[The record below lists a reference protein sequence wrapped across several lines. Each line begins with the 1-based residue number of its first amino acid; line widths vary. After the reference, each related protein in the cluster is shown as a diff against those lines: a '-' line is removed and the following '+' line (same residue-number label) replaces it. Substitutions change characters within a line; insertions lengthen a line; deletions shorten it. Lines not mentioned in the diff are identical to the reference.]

1 MKEVNNS
8 IAEFDKHKQE
18 YDEERVKEQVRNIK
32 KKKKN
37 PILFSES
44 ESIRHNFC

>member
-18 YDEERVKEQVRNIK
+18 YDEERVKQQVRVLWFI
-32 KKKKN
+32 
-37 PILFSES
+37 IL
-44 ESIRHNFC
+44 IAICCHFC